1 MAPLLAK
8 SPAHRCSRSSIIEDI
23 TANKVLQEDAHICF
37 AYYDYRNTRL
47 KDLRQILASFIK
59 QLCRRRDCIPTNLLR
74 IKDDALPQST
84 IGTQDH
90 FVSLIEA
97 LPEVYL
103 VFDALDE
110 CPEPEREEVLGLIT
124 GILTLKSTSCRVKVF
139 ATSRPE
145 ADISDAFEKHNVPT
159 IKILAENV
167 KSDIETYT
175 RSQVEI
181 LRNGKNGKTLHVNS
195 DSLKNEIVQSL
206 TSKADGM

>member
-1 MAPLLAK
+1 
-8 SPAHRCSRSSIIEDI
+8 
-23 TANKVLQEDAHICF
+23 
-37 AYYDYRNTRL
+37 L
-47 KDLRQILASFIK
+47 KDLHQLLASFVK
-59 QLCRRRDCIPTNLLR
+59 QLCRRRDCIPTNLLQ
-74 IKDDALPQST
+74 IKDDAFPQST

-90 FVSLIEA
+90 LVSLVSS

-110 CPEPEREEVLGLIT
+110 CPEQEREEVLGFIT
-124 GILTLKSTSCRVKVF
+124 SILTLESTSCRVKVF

-145 ADISDAFEKHNVPT
+145 TDISDAFEKHNVPT

-181 LRNGKNGKTLHVNS
+181 LRKGKNGKTLHITD
-195 DSLKNEIVQSL
+195 DSLKDNIVQSI
-206 TSKADGM
+206 TAKADGM

>member
-1 MAPLLAK
+1 
-8 SPAHRCSRSSIIEDI
+8 
-23 TANKVLQEDAHICF
+23 V
-37 AYYDYRNTRL
+37 
-47 KDLRQILASFIK
+47 K
-59 QLCRRRDCIPTNLLR
+59 QLCRRRDCIPTNLLQ

-90 FVSLIEA
+90 IFSLIED

-110 CPEPEREEVLGLIT
+110 CPEQEREQILGFIT
-124 GILTLKSTSCRVKVF
+124 NILTLESTSCRVKVF

-145 ADISDAFEKHNVPT
+145 PDISDAFEKHNVPT
-159 IKILAENV
+159 IKIMADNV

-181 LRNGKNGKTLHVNS
+181 LRNGKNGKTLHVTS
-195 DSLKNEIVQSL
+195 DSLKEKIVQTL
-206 TSKADGM
+206 TAKADGM